1 MPGVKLKEGEWMTRL
16 HILYMLIILLI
27 LIPIIIVL
35 VKYGNTPI
43 TDIPAWVY
51 FLIGRR

>member
-1 MPGVKLKEGEWMTRL
+1 MTRL
-16 HILYMLIILLI
+16 HILYAIIILLI
-27 LIPIIIVL
+27 LIPIICIL

-51 FLIGRR
+51 FLLESR

>member
-1 MPGVKLKEGEWMTRL
+1 MTRL
-16 HILYMLIILLI
+16 HILYAITILLI
-27 LIPIIIVL
+27 LISIIAL

-43 TDIPAWVY
+43 TDMPIWVY

>member
-1 MPGVKLKEGEWMTRL
+1 MTKL
-16 HILYMLIILLI
+16 HILYAITILLI
-27 LIPIIIVL
+27 LIPIVIAL

-43 TDIPAWVY
+43 TDMPVWVY